1 MTWADLFERA
11 SAYGTTVEQVRDR
24 LATRREGDDE

>member
-11 SAYGTTVEQVRDR
+11 SDYGTTVDDVCEA
-24 LATRREGDDE
+24 LATRRESDGE